1 MGNGTGLFV
10 LSGGGFMDSS
20 EVIRKKVD
28 NDDGTLTLVFY
39 QGNVEVART
48 IVDKNYEIINLQGAI
63 PDGIVKQYYDGGTLF
78 TEATYK
84 NNRREGPTF
93 IYRENGPLWIEIP
106 FKDDKA
112 EGISKE
118 FYPDGKLFKA
128 TSFRNGKLDGR
139 SCEFYE
145 SGPLKVEWSALGGK
159 LEGNSREY
167 YENGALKEEW
177 ENVDGKP
184 EGQTKEY
191 FENGQI
197 RAVGNCISGQREGL
211 YREYYESGV
220 IKGEWSFRDGKK
232 EGIAREYFESGEIK
246 YLDTYRRDQRVN
258 RKAYLEYEGHEKS
271 SQELSDVKE
280 IKELLLSQTESYMHY
295 HNQILERIRLVEKRI
310 KGLETAVDD
319 LKTLFKNSKP

>member
-1 MGNGTGLFV
+1 MGNGKGLFV
-10 LSGGGFMDSS
+10 ILSGGFMDSS
-20 EVIRKKVD
+20 DVIRKKID

-39 QGNVEVART
+39 KGDFEVART
-48 IVDKNYEIINLQGAI
+48 IVDKNYEIIHLQGAI
-63 PDGIVKQYYDGGTLF
+63 PDGIVKQYYDSGALF
-78 TEATYK
+78 TEATYTS
-84 NNRREGPTF
+84 NRREGFTC
-93 IYRENGPLWIEIP
+93 IYREDGPLWIEIP
-106 FKDDKA
+106 FKNDKA

-118 FYPDGKLFKA
+118 FYPNGKLFKS

-145 SGPLKVEWSALGGK
+145 SGALRVEWSALGGK

-167 YENGALKEEW
+167 FENGALKDEW

-191 FENGQI
+191 FENGQV

-220 IKGEWSFRDGKK
+220 IKGEWSFREGKK
-232 EGIAREYFESGEIK
+232 EGIAREYFESGAIK

-258 RKAYLEYEGHEKS
+258 RKAYLEYEGKEKN
-271 SQELSDVKE
+271 SQEIIDVKE
-280 IKELLLSQTESYMHY
+280 IKEILLSQTESYMHY
-295 HNQILERIRLVEKRI
+295 QNQILERIRLVEKRI
-310 KGLETAVDD
+310 AGLEAVVSECKA
-319 LKTLFKNSKP
+319 LLPNSTP